1 MFINHRFPPAF
12 SHGTF
17 DPFAEASPQV
27 TSPTHGSY
35 LEVGA
40 AGCERGLCCQLK
52 EALSQHQ
59 LVKVRFVEFKEE
71 RKSMARHLADSVGCH
86 LVTVVGHVAVFFQPA
101 PLSDAQAS
109 GEESSELMA

>member
-1 MFINHRFPPAF
+1 MFLNHRFPPAF

-17 DPFAEASPQV
+17 NPFAEASPQV

-40 AGCERGLCCQLK
+40 AGCERGLLLPAQGS
-52 EALSQHQ
+52 LSQHQ
-59 LVKVRFVEFKEE
+59 LVKVRFLEFKDE

-86 LVTVVGHVAVFFQPA
+86 LVTVVGHVAVFFS
-101 PLSDAQAS
+101 LR
-109 GEESSELMA
+109 LC

>member
-1 MFINHRFPPAF
+1 MEPLTPSQKRALKSRAQRMQATLKLGRQGASEAF
-12 SHGTF
+12 
-17 DPFAEASPQV
+17 
-27 TSPTHGSY
+27 
-35 LEVGA
+35 
-40 AGCERGLCCQLK
+40 CCQLK

-59 LVKVRFVEFKEE
+59 LVKVRFVEFKDE

>member
-1 MFINHRFPPAF
+1 M
-12 SHGTF
+12 
-17 DPFAEASPQV
+17 
-27 TSPTHGSY
+27 
-35 LEVGA
+35 
-40 AGCERGLCCQLK
+40 
-52 EALSQHQ
+52 
-59 LVKVRFVEFKEE
+59 EFKDE

>member
-1 MFINHRFPPAF
+1 AF
-12 SHGTF
+12 
-17 DPFAEASPQV
+17 
-27 TSPTHGSY
+27 
-35 LEVGA
+35 
-40 AGCERGLCCQLK
+40 CCQLK

-59 LVKVRFVEFKEE
+59 LVKVRFLEFKDE

-109 GEESSELMA
+109 GEESSESMA